1 MTANESQNA
10 VGTEK
15 QYSLVKI
22 LAIWAAAALPMGILG
37 WVVYPALTP
46 DRLTNPLRAGVIR
59 VLLMTAGLVWQFVL
73 AMIIVYREEGDLSW
87 TTIRRRL
94 WLNAPLDPKTGEPRR
109 KLWLWLIPLFILSFA
124 GMLVYG
130 PVLIDLW
137 VQIFPFLAPPPGY
150 NPFELITSS
159 PELQAQLVGAWGFY
173 GLFLVLAVFNIV
185 GEEFLFRGVLLPKM
199 EGVFGKWDWVANGV
213 LFAVYHL
220 HEPWSILAL
229 LEGTIL
235 FALPARRFR
244 STSLAMIVHSGQFVL
259 FLPMILALVLGLA

>member
-1 MTANESQNA
+1 MANSTSTQSDS
-10 VGTEK
+10 
-15 QYSLVKI
+15 QYSLAKI
-22 LAIWAAAALPMGILG
+22 LGIWLAAAVPMGILG
-37 WVVYPALTP
+37 MVVYPALTP
-46 DRLTNPLRAGVIR
+46 DRVADPLKAGSTRLI
-59 VLLMTAGLVWQFVL
+59 LLTAGLVWQFVL
-73 AMIIVYREEGDLSW
+73 AMLIVYRETGDLRW
-87 TTIRRRL
+87 TTVRRRL

-109 KLWLWLIPLFILSFA
+109 KLWLWAIPLSILA
-124 GMLVYG
+124 LATAQLLG
-130 PVLIDLW
+130 PSLIKLW
-137 VQIFPFLAPPPGY
+137 TGILPFLAPAPGFD
-150 NPFELITSS
+150 PTEALLRSS
-159 PELQAQLVGAWGFY
+159 EMQAQLVGAWGFY
-173 GLFLVLAVFNIV
+173 GLFIVLSVFNIL

>member
-1 MTANESQNA
+1 MASNVSSRE
-10 VGTEK
+10 VGAK
-15 QYSLVKI
+15 QYSLAKI
-22 LAIWAAAALPMGILG
+22 LTIWAAAALPMGILG

-46 DRLTNPLRAGVIR
+46 DRVADPLGAGVTR
-59 VLLMTAGLVWQFVL
+59 TALMTVGLVWQFVL
-73 AMIIVYREEGDLSW
+73 AMFIVYREEGNLHW

-109 KLWLWLIPLFILSFA
+109 RLWLWLIPLVGVFVL

-130 PVLIDLW
+130 QVLNNLW
-137 VQIFPFLAPPPGY
+137 LRIFPFLAPPPGF
-150 NPFELITSS
+150 NPMDLLFAS

-173 GLFLVLAVFNIV
+173 GLFLILAVFNIL

-199 EGVFGKWDWVANGV
+199 EGVFGKWDWVANGA

-220 HEPWSILAL
+220 HEPWFWLAYL
-229 LEGTIL
+229 DGIIT

-244 STSLAMIVHSGQFVL
+244 STWLAIIVHSVQIVIFA
-259 FLPMILALVLGLA
+259 PMILMAVLGLM